1 VETDGEIMRAGD
13 CRYLEALPGIVQ
25 NLPENLKQSLDIW
38 GHYATARSTIW
49 EPGFL
54 LTGLV
59 TTWGLEVE
67 VRASIA
73 SNGIE

>member
-1 VETDGEIMRAGD
+1 MRAGD

-49 EPGFL
+49 EPG
-54 LTGLV
+54 
-59 TTWGLEVE
+59 LEVE
-67 VRASIA
+67 VRASVHIA
-73 SNGIE
+73 SNGIEGYDVNSMLL